1 MRECLLLPKINKND
15 SKNNNTC
22 FVVVNSVYHG
32 GYLRDYFLAGCSD
45 FLKKTFDPLPKTSP
59 TFKKKTQ
66 LSFGFCSHKKRR
78 YNAIDAQSIYAK
90 LS

>member
-1 MRECLLLPKINKND
+1 MIPKIITLVKSQLGFCLHT
-15 SKNNNTC
+15 SKLW
-22 FVVVNSVYHG
+22 VVNSVYHG

-66 LSFGFCSHKKRR
+66 LSFGFCSHKKKR